1 MDAKTTEKE
10 AAVALRRRGFSYS
23 QILGV
28 IPVEKST
35 LSLWLREVG
44 ISKRQQQK
52 ITTRRLAAAHRGGEI
67 RKQDRVRRQTDIYRQ
82 AEQEIGTV
90 SKRELWLMCILLHWA
105 EGSKEKESRP
115 GVRLQFSNSDPAMLK
130 LFLKWLFVVFN
141 LTTDDIRFEIFL
153 HDSCRERARAIL
165 CFWLEELN
173 LRRTNLAGIY
183 FKRHNPKTARQN
195 AGKSYYGQVR
205 IVVPKSSQLNRRI
218 WGWILGAQKNCR
230 VV

>member
-28 IPVEKST
+28 IPVAKST

-90 SKRELWLMCILLHWA
+90 SKRELWLMGIMLHWA

-115 GVRLQFSNSDPAMLK
+115 GGRVQNRPSSPGTSPK
-130 LFLKWLFVVFN
+130 LPSIARFVFFL
-141 LTTDDIRFEIFL
+141 
-153 HDSCRERARAIL
+153 S
-165 CFWLEELN
+165 
-173 LRRTNLAGIY
+173 
-183 FKRHNPKTARQN
+183 
-195 AGKSYYGQVR
+195 
-205 IVVPKSSQLNRRI
+205 
-218 WGWILGAQKNCR
+218 
-230 VV
+230 